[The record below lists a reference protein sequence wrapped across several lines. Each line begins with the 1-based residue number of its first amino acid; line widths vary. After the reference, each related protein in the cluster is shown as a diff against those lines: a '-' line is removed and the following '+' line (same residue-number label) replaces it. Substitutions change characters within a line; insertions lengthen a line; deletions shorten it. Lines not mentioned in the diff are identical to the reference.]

1 MKTLSERLS
10 KVRQELGLTQQELAD
25 RAGVTRVAIS
35 KAEQG
40 LTKSFNSDTLFD
52 IAKALN
58 VDPYWLQLGSD
69 KADRRSYTDAIFK
82 KKLKLKLADD
92 ILSKQ
97 LQQPLPIS
105 GQNDPSIIDCN
116 IKPHDKQPDSK
127 YSYPKINWVQ
137 AGAFA
142 RNGDDY
148 SQFEIENWYD
158 SIKYAGE
165 RGYWLEVK
173 GDSMS
178 SPVGITFPEG
188 MIILVDP
195 EKDPYPNCY
204 VVAEIKDTNEATF
217 KKFIC
222 DSGRDYLKPL
232 NPNYPLIPMDEKIKI
247 IGVVVDAKWDIF

>member
-1 MKTLSERLS
+1 MEKLSDRLI

-58 VDPYWLQLGSD
+58 VDPYWLQMGSK
-69 KADRRSYTDAIFK
+69 KALRRAYTDIINK
-82 KKLKLKLADD
+82 YQHNLPGLDVE
-92 ILSKQ
+92 SK
-97 LQQPLPIS
+97 
-105 GQNDPSIIDCN
+105 NDNSLIDCN
-116 IKPHDKQPDSK
+116 IKPLNKQPDSK

-178 SPVGITFPEG
+178 SPIGVTFPEG

-204 VVAEIKDTNEATF
+204 VVAEIKDTHEATF

-232 NPNYPLIPMDEKIKI
+232 NPNYPLIPMDEKITI

>member
-1 MKTLSERLS
+1 MEKLSDRLI

-58 VDPYWLQLGSD
+58 VDPYWLQMGSK
-69 KADRRSYTDAIFK
+69 KALRRAYTDIINK
-82 KKLKLKLADD
+82 YQHNLPGLDVE
-92 ILSKQ
+92 SK
-97 LQQPLPIS
+97 
-105 GQNDPSIIDCN
+105 NDNSLIDCN
-116 IKPHDKQPDSK
+116 IKPLNKQPDSK

-178 SPVGITFPEG
+178 SPIGVTFPEG

-204 VVAEIKDTNEATF
+204 IVAEIKDTHEATF

-232 NPNYPLIPMDEKIKI
+232 NPNYPLIPMDEKITI

>member
-1 MKTLSERLS
+1 VEKLSDRLI

-25 RAGVTRVAIS
+25 KAGVTRVAIS

-58 VDPYWLQLGSD
+58 VDPYWLQMGS
-69 KADRRSYTDAIFK
+69 KKTLRRAYTDIIDK
-82 KKLKLKLADD
+82 CQPNLPGLDME
-92 ILSKQ
+92 SK
-97 LQQPLPIS
+97 
-105 GQNDPSIIDCN
+105 NDNSLIDCN
-116 IKPHDKQPDSK
+116 IKPLHKQPDSK

-178 SPVGITFPEG
+178 SPIGVTFPEG

-204 VVAEIKDTNEATF
+204 IVAEIKDTHEATF

-232 NPNYPLIPMDEKIKI
+232 NPNYPLIPMDEKITI

>member
-1 MKTLSERLS
+1 MEKLSDRLI

-58 VDPYWLQLGSD
+58 VDPYWLQMGSK
-69 KADRRSYTDAIFK
+69 KALRRAYTDIINK
-82 KKLKLKLADD
+82 YQHNLPRLDVE
-92 ILSKQ
+92 SK
-97 LQQPLPIS
+97 
-105 GQNDPSIIDCN
+105 NDNSLIDCN
-116 IKPHDKQPDSK
+116 IKPLNKQPDSK

-178 SPVGITFPEG
+178 SPIGVTFPEG

-204 VVAEIKDTNEATF
+204 IVAEIKDTHEATF

-232 NPNYPLIPMDEKIKI
+232 NPNYPLIPMDEKITI